1 MAHRRP
7 HDRGPCSGWKRR
19 GAHAR
24 VLELSNG
31 CRKAV
36 RHSAERRASR
46 RSQRLGAIELVTSRG
61 SSGRNAV
68 RSPVSIPGGSVSMG
82 RPHPPRVRL
91 LGIRAA
97 GALRSERF
105 APARRRGAVHV
116 LQAALG
122 ATRPVGRPGVL
133 LAARNARRTRRNRQ
147 RRRPFRSRS
156 RNRPRRQP
164 GSSQSIIRSGT
175 CGDRPRLRATPPSQ
189 AGGGTFLLTGFRA

>member
-7 HDRGPCSGWKRR
+7 HNRGPCSAWKRR
-19 GAHAR
+19 RAHAR

-31 CRKAV
+31 CRKTV
-36 RHSAERRASR
+36 RCSPERRAPR
-46 RSQRLGAIELVTSRG
+46 RSQRLGAIQLVTFRG

-68 RSPVSIPGGSVSMG
+68 GSPVSIPGGSVSMG

-105 APARRRGAVHV
+105 TPAGRRRAVH
-116 LQAALG
+116 LLRAGRG
-122 ATRPVGRPGVL
+122 ATGPLGRPRVL
-133 LAARNARRTRRNRQ
+133 LAARNAGRTRRNRQ
-147 RRRPFRSRS
+147 GRRSFRSRS

-175 CGDRPRLRATPPSQ
+175 CGHRPRLRATPTSQ
-189 AGGGTFLLTGFRA
+189 PGGGTFLLTGFRA